1 MKKLYRNHK
10 NYLMALRTA
19 HLTNLF
25 AEILTLFQ
33 SNAIEVYNIN
43 VNKLTEII

>member
-19 HLTNLF
+19 RPTNLF
-25 AEILTLFQ
+25 AEILALLQ
-33 SNAIEVYNIN
+33 YIAIEVYNIN